1 PLAIARLDVDRA
13 DAVLQHHHFK
23 SLLAGVQH
31 RRPHAVVGGQAADEQ
46 AVDLVLAQ
54 PAGQL
59 GAVERRVGF
68 SVAVD
73 AFAPHLLDPT
83 PGEVR
88 VELGAGSAGLA
99 VHRPRPSPRLEGD
112 VVSRVPVAAGHHQ
125 RRALGGAVE
134 GREDGVATRH
144 GEGSAGT
151 EVNLRIDYEKRVA
164 RPEGH
169 GHPAYYWLASG
180 PQRA

>member
-1 PLAIARLDVDRA
+1 
-13 DAVLQHHHFK
+13 
-23 SLLAGVQH
+23 
-31 RRPHAVVGGQAADEQ
+31 
-46 AVDLVLAQ
+46 
-54 PAGQL
+54 GQL

-73 AFAPHLLDPT
+73 AFAHHLLDPT
-83 PGEVR
+83 PIEVR
-88 VELGAGSAGLA
+88 VELGAASTGPA

-125 RRALGGAVE
+125 RRDLGGAAE
-134 GREDGVATRH
+134 GRADGVATRH

-164 RPEGH
+164 RPEGR

-180 PQRA
+180 PQRARAGDRGGPPKAQARPRGRARAAQGSGRAHEGGGPAWRHRGQPRVRAGQG